1 MKREIVDTPLLE
13 LVARYPTMKEYER
26 NLFKDKLPPVKR
38 IVKEYGSWTKAKE
51 LCGQGRHVS
60 AHNPGAPTLLYLI
73 HFVEE
78 DFYKIGITQ
87 KSIKTRFA
95 GYPKYRVLDVE
106 ALGLD
111 EAKSREKFLK
121 EKYIDGAYTP
131 SNWKE
136 HQKGSTECF
145 IWDETPKLY

>member
-51 LCGQGRHVS
+51 LCGQGRHKS
-60 AHNPGAPTLLYLI
+60 AHAPGAPTLLYLLR
-73 HFVEE
+73 FVEG

-87 KSIKTRFA
+87 KPLRQRFA
-95 GYPKYRVLDVE
+95 GYPCYEILEVE
-106 ALGLD
+106 ALEL
-111 EAKSREKFLK
+111 EKALEQ
-121 EKYIDGAYTP
+121 EKYLLTKYRDGAYSP
-131 SNWKE
+131 SNWPE
-136 HQKGSTECF
+136 HAQGHTECF
-145 IWDETPKLY
+145 IWYEIPKLH